1 MQNITYTTK
10 LKNAIQLLEVEQADS
25 EQLLKEQFQ
34 QTYESLKPVNLIK
47 STLKDMTSSTFLK
60 ESILGT
66 GMGITTGFLTKKLVV
81 AGSGNIFRKLLGS
94 IVQFGVTS
102 IVAKNP
108 DAIIS
113 LGRFLIKKIPHKKD
127 INSKKPC

>member
-1 MQNITYTTK
+1 MQNTTYTTK
-10 LKNAIQLLEVEQADS
+10 LKNAIQFLEVEQADK

-34 QTYESLKPVNLIK
+34 QTYESLKPVNLLK
-47 STLKDMTSSTFLK
+47 STLKDITSSSFLK
-60 ESILGT
+60 ESVLGSSV
-66 GMGITTGFLTKKLVV
+66 GLASGFLSKKIVV

-108 DAIIS
+108 EAIIS
-113 LGRFLIKKIPHKKD
+113 LGRFLIKNIPHKKD
-127 INSKKPC
+127 INSNKP